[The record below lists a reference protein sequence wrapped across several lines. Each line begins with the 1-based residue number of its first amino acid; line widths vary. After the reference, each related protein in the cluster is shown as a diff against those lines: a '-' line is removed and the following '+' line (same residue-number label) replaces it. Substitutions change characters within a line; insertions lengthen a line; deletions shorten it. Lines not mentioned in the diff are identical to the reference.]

1 MTSQRRTPGTTR
13 IEDRWTRRDGTPSA
27 RHGTG
32 KRWLLRWIDHNGE
45 EKTASYTR
53 KIDAT
58 QHEKTITAQ
67 FHNGDYIDPHNAR
80 TTISALHKE
89 WDTITTPTIKPTTHS
104 SRKSTWKN
112 HVAPTW
118 GSREVGSVRKPD
130 IKAWISEQHHNGTGP
145 AVLQQSLFILR
156 AVLSHAVEAG
166 VIVHNPAVGV
176 KLPKSNQRPR
186 PILTAQQ
193 VEQLARAVD
202 YLPAIVRF
210 LAYTGLRFG
219 EASAL
224 TVEDIDLTRRRINV
238 SKAYSDVEGTMV
250 LGSTKTYETRS
261 VPFPKS
267 LVPDLRAL
275 TAGKPKTARV
285 FTSVEQQVLRHNNY
299 RRRYFRPAV
308 DALRVAYE
316 DFPVLTLHDL
326 RHTAASLAISSGAN
340 VKAVQRM
347 LGHATATET
356 LNRYAD
362 LFPDDLDA
370 VARGI
375 DTLVKPSQSARSG
388 LRADQEEKTTSP
400 VAEEM
405 WSDLLTYWSRLS
417 ESNR

>member
-1 MTSQRRTPGTTR
+1 M
-13 IEDRWTRRDGTPSA
+13 
-27 RHGTG
+27 
-32 KRWLLRWIDHNGE
+32 
-45 EKTASYTR
+45 
-53 KIDAT
+53 
-58 QHEKTITAQ
+58 
-67 FHNGDYIDPHNAR
+67 
-80 TTISALHKE
+80 
-89 WDTITTPTIKPTTHS
+89 
-104 SRKSTWKN
+104 
-112 HVAPTW
+112 
-118 GSREVGSVRKPD
+118 
-130 IKAWISEQHHNGTGP
+130 
-145 AVLQQSLFILR
+145 
-156 AVLSHAVEAG
+156 
-166 VIVHNPAVGV
+166 
-176 KLPKSNQRPR
+176 KLPKSSQRPR
-186 PILTAQQ
+186 PILTAHQ
-193 VEQLARAVD
+193 VEQLARTVD

-224 TVEDIDLTRRRINV
+224 TVEDIDLVRRRINV

-261 VPFPKS
+261 VPFPAA
-267 LVPDLRAL
+267 LTTDLRAL

-308 DALRVAYE
+308 DELRVVYE
-316 DFPVLTLHDL
+316 DFPALTLHDL

-375 DTLVKPSQSARSG
+375 DALVEPSQSARSG
-388 LRADQEEKTTSP
+388 LRADQQEKTTSP
-400 VAEEM
+400 LAEEM
-405 WSDLLTYWSRLS
+405 WSDLLNYWSRLR
-417 ESNR
+417 ESNSRPFHYE